1 MGVLCLLNIL
11 ADLGSVGCL
20 WSCDSVL
27 FCYALFQMD
36 CDVGC
41 VSVMYGSECYR
52 HALGVLGIIDDVG
65 LLFG

>member
-1 MGVLCLLNIL
+1 
-11 ADLGSVGCL
+11 
-20 WSCDSVL
+20 
-27 FCYALFQMD
+27 MD